1 MQKLL
6 LVLVITLGTAATSGS
21 LATGPAD
28 LIVRGGRI
36 LTGDPDNPSVEA
48 MAVHGDRVLAVGTA
62 ARIARLQ
69 GEHTQVIEL
78 NGAAVV
84 PGLVDSHTH
93 LVNHCWIGTHDYRA
107 GATKEE
113 LLAIVAEDVATGADL
128 PVHVMG
134 WVPVNYSGTRVDLD
148 AISATRPILVQS
160 IDGHS
165 WLLNSAAIEWL
176 QIEDPAEE
184 APTTGAEK
192 DEEGR
197 LTGRFVGAAW
207 AVWVNRQAIALTPD
221 DVLRNNALNE
231 AKGFAAT
238 GRTTVHNM
246 ATSARAMS
254 VLISLAREGLLPLR
268 VREFYSGFSASDR
281 EFARAIPGVDER
293 WYRVLGAKYF
303 TDGAPFTGN
312 AAYVGTNSSGPVLMS
327 PAELRAAIDDAVAHG
342 EQPAF
347 HSSGQLSGRAILDAI
362 EAVGPA
368 ATNIRVRL
376 EHQDSMLPEDLARIA
391 DAGVFVS
398 MQPAHFG
405 VFSPPFV
412 PPGTYLP
419 FDSFL
424 LRSYIVA
431 GATVIL
437 GSDMSA
443 PPLVQLA
450 MATLGPTPWNP
461 VEAMTFDEALKAM
474 TSDAAAGAR
483 GDEHHLGML
492 RAGRLADF
500 VVVSGDPSMM
510 PPPSLF
516 ELLVL
521 RTVVG
526 GRTVFAAQ

>member
-1 MQKLL
+1 MRKSLFTLL
-6 LVLVITLGTAATSGS
+6 IALGTALTSASQGS
-21 LATGPAD
+21 GPAD
-28 LIVRGGRI
+28 LIVRGGTI

-48 MAVHGDRVLAVGTA
+48 MAVQGERVLAVGTA
-62 ARIARLQ
+62 TSIARVQ
-69 GEHTQVIEL
+69 GEHTEIIEL
-78 NGAAVV
+78 NGAAVM

-93 LVNHCWIGTHDYRA
+93 LVNHCWIGTHDYRV
-107 GATKEE
+107 GVTKDQ
-113 LLAIVAEDVATGADL
+113 LLGIVAEDVANESDL

-134 WVPVNYSGTRVDLD
+134 WVPLNYSGTRDELD

-160 IDGHS
+160 FDGAG

-176 QIEDPAEE
+176 QIEDPDAG
-184 APTTGAEK
+184 APATGA
-192 DEEGR
+192 DRDQQGR
-197 LTGRFVGAAW
+197 LTGRFVGPQW
-207 AVWVNRQAIALTPD
+207 NVWVNRQAIALTPD
-221 DVLRNNALNE
+221 EVLRQNALNE
-231 AKGFAAT
+231 ARGFAAT

-254 VLISLAREGLLPLR
+254 VLISLVREGLLPLR
-268 VREFYSGFSASDR
+268 VREFYSGFSASDK
-281 EFARAIPGVDER
+281 EFARSVSDVSER

-303 TDGAPFTGN
+303 LDGTPFKGD
-312 AAYVGTNSSGPVLMS
+312 ASYVGIQYSGPVLMS
-327 PAELRAAIDDAVAHG
+327 QTEIEAAIADAVAHG

-347 HSSGQLSGRAILDAI
+347 HSSGQLSAHAVLDAI
-362 EAVGPA
+362 DAIGPA
-368 ATNIRVRL
+368 ATGIRVRL
-376 EHQDSMLPEDLARIA
+376 EHQDIAFPEDLARIA
-391 DAGVFVS
+391 DEGVFVS

-412 PPGTYLP
+412 PPDAYLP
-419 FDSFL
+419 LDWYLFH
-424 LRSYIVA
+424 SYMDA

-461 VEAMTFDEALKAM
+461 VEAMTFDEALRAM

-483 GDEHHLGML
+483 GDEHHVGRLRPGM
-492 RAGRLADF
+492 LADF
-500 VVVSGDPSMM
+500 VVVSGDPSKM
-510 PPPSLF
+510 PPGALF
-516 ELLVL
+516 GLQVL